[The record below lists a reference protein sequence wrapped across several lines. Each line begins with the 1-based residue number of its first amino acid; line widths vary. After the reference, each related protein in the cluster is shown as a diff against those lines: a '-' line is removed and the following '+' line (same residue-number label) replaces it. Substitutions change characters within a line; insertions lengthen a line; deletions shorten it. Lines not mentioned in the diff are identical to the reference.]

1 MKKRFVLLV
10 ASLAVLFLSGCM
22 TSSLVNR
29 ENNPPISP
37 SDGQAGTTLSAEVS
51 ANGFLQITKIYD
63 WTLTKSASPTS
74 LTLGTN
80 ESATVTYTLSAV
92 RSLASQTESVGVRGT
107 VCVTNGGDRITENL
121 KIVVQVEYK
130 TGAGQYQPLPGAS
143 QTILPATQLGPGA
156 TGCYDYEI
164 AFTPVPGANYRVA
177 AKVTITNHS
186 GHLGIEFGPEPKADF
201 CLPSVPTIIEIDESA
216 TLTDVQTHPTGFSF
230 TQSATGP
237 WSLSNS
243 DTITFTKTITNISAA
258 CDSTFYLT
266 NTATLTENDTNQ
278 TRTASATVTITTPPC
293 PPQYYGCSLGYWKTH
308 TSVWPSPY
316 TTSTK
321 LNTVFTIPSSYS
333 TTIKNATFLQALNFA
348 GGSTLDGA
356 AQILLRQAVAAVLN
370 AAKYGS
376 NYPLSLTEI
385 VSSVNSALASKNR
398 STILS
403 LASLLDTYNNLGCK

>member
-10 ASLAVLFLSGCM
+10 ASLGVLFLSGCM
-22 TSSLVNR
+22 TSSLING
-29 ENNPPISP
+29 ENKTPIS
-37 SDGQAGTTLSAEVS
+37 SSSGQAGTTLSATVS
-51 ANGFLQITKIYD
+51 ADGFWQITKIYD
-63 WTLTKSASPTS
+63 WTLAKFVSPTS
-74 LTLGTN
+74 LLLSTN

-107 VCVTNGGDRITENL
+107 VCVENGGERTTENL

-130 TGAGQYQPLPGAS
+130 IGSGQFQPLAGAS
-143 QTILPATQLGPGA
+143 QTIVPATQLGPY
-156 TGCYDYEI
+156 TSDCYDYEI
-164 AFTPVPGANYRVA
+164 VFTPIAGANYRVA

-186 GHLGIEFGPEPKADF
+186 GHLGTEFGPVPKTDF
-201 CLPSVPTIIEIDESA
+201 SLPSVPTIIKIDESA
-216 TLTDVQTHPTGFSF
+216 ILTDVQTHPAGFSF

-237 WSLSNS
+237 WNLFDS

-258 CDSTFYLT
+258 CDSTFHLT
-266 NTATLTENDTNQ
+266 NIATLTENDTNQ
-278 TRTASATVTITTPPC
+278 TRIASATVAIATPPC

-321 LNTVFTIPSSYS
+321 LNTVFVIPSSYS
-333 TTIKNATFLQALNFA
+333 TTVRNATFLQALNFA

-356 AQILLRQAVAAVLN
+356 AQILLRQAVPSLLN
-370 AAKYGS
+370 AAKYGT

-385 VSSVNSALASKNR
+385 ISSVNSALASKNR
-398 STILS
+398 SIILS
-403 LASLLDTYNNLGCK
+403 LAFSLDSYNNLGCK